1 MTMAAEEAYPAHL
14 PDSVGHTFIIAKYEM
29 LNYFRTRRF
38 YILLA
43 IGLIISAILTA
54 LVGYYR
60 PPSLLRSDLNFYSSW
75 WGGAINFVAI
85 LAGIFFGGDAI
96 SGEFQNRTG
105 YFVVGHP
112 IRRVSIYLGK
122 WIAAFTA
129 AVIVFLVYT
138 AIAVG
143 NGIYYFGATVPDQ
156 LFEAIGLGLLYLIA
170 VLAFTFLFSSLF
182 KSSAM
187 SILVTAILLLFGFSL
202 IETLISAFTSVE
214 PWFILTYGGGI
225 VGNSLHDP
233 FPAHVQQLSLGPGA
247 GSITTYTASVPEG
260 IVILLAYFVVCGIL
274 GLVLFEN
281 KEFN

>member
-1 MTMAAEEAYPAHL
+1 MEERYPAHL
-14 PDSVGHTFIIAKYEM
+14 PDSVGHTFIIAKYEL

-43 IGLIISAILTA
+43 IGIIISALLTA

-60 PPSLLRSDLNFYSSW
+60 PHGLLATPLAFYSAW

-96 SGEFQNRTG
+96 SGEFQNKTG

-112 IRRVSIYLGK
+112 IRRVSIYAGK
-122 WIAAFTA
+122 WIAALVA
-129 AVIVFLVYT
+129 AVIVFIVYT
-138 AIAVG
+138 GIAVA
-143 NGIYYFGATVPDQ
+143 NGVYYFGPTVPDQ
-156 LFEAIGLGLLYLIA
+156 LFEAIGLGLLYLVA

-202 IETLISAFTSVE
+202 IETLLSTFTGVE
-214 PWFILTYGGGI
+214 PWFIITYGGAI
-225 VGNSLHDP
+225 VGNSLTDP
-233 FPAHVQQLSLGPGA
+233 FPAHVQHVPLGPGA
-247 GSITTYTASVPEG
+247 GSLVVYSASVPEG
-260 IVILLAYFVVCGIL
+260 IVILLVYFVVCALL
-274 GLVLFEN
+274 GLLLFEN
-281 KEFN
+281 KEFT